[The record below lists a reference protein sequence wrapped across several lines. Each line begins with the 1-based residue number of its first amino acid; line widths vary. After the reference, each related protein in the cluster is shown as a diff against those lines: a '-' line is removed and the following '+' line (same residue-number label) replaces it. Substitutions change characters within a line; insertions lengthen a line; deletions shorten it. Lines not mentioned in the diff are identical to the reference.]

1 MLCGADVVL
10 TQHSHC
16 IGCYE
21 EYEGGHILYGRGNFH
36 FTKSGMRESW
46 YTGLLVE
53 VDIKDELKI
62 QFIPLVFGN
71 SSIDVA
77 KGEKAKEIMTAF
89 EERNEEKKNGQWK
102 RGWHDFCESTRELY
116 DGVLRGLGE
125 KETPVGKQQLFAHFL
140 DCEAHTDVWRELNPT
155 WNVTNE
161 KEEKNEN
168 DGN

>member
-1 MLCGADVVL
+1 MQDNRGLKKETDYVIVIYHGGKEHVRYPSTRLRNLCREIVLCGADVVL

-89 EERNEEKKNGQWK
+89 EERNEE
-102 RGWHDFCESTRELY
+102 
-116 DGVLRGLGE
+116 
-125 KETPVGKQQLFAHFL
+125 
-140 DCEAHTDVWRELNPT
+140 
-155 WNVTNE
+155 
-161 KEEKNEN
+161 
-168 DGN
+168 